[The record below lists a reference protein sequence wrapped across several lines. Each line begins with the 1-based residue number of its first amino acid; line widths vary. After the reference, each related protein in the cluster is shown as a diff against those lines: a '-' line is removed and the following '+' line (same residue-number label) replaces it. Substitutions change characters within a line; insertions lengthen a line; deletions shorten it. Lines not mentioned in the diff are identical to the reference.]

1 MNKNKKTV
9 GLITIHNII
18 NFGSALQTYALSY
31 VIEQLGYNCKVIN
44 YMYPNYYHLNFLTEN
59 YKPAFDFKTLCRTLI
74 NNILNNFIG
83 SSEKKQKEKFRRF
96 LECHLQLTK
105 EYGTREEIH
114 KDPPLCDIYVTGSDQ
129 VWNPRY
135 NHEDTTF
142 LLSFVEESKKKIA
155 YSASFGGMD
164 MPKNYYSLYKK
175 YISSY
180 LYISLREESG
190 VKLVK
195 ELTGKDSVNVLDPS
209 LLISGSEWSSLAIK
223 PQIKEPYILCYL
235 LSYTFTPFPYA
246 YDLLDYIQKIMKCK
260 VVLIGGANKLV
271 FRHDYIL
278 KNDIGPEEFLGLFDN
293 AAFVLTSSF
302 HGTAFAINFNKPFYS
317 IINDQKTTD
326 DRQLSVMRRIGI
338 ENRGI
343 VKGSPMPAESELSM
357 DYTVANQKLQ
367 KWREV
372 SLLFLKNALND

>member
-1 MNKNKKTV
+1 M
-9 GLITIHNII
+9 
-18 NFGSALQTYALSY
+18 
-31 VIEQLGYNCKVIN
+31 
-44 YMYPNYYHLNFLTEN
+44 
-59 YKPAFDFKTLCRTLI
+59 
-74 NNILNNFIG
+74 
-83 SSEKKQKEKFRRF
+83 
-96 LECHLQLTK
+96 
-105 EYGTREEIH
+105 
-114 KDPPLCDIYVTGSDQ
+114 
-129 VWNPRY
+129 
-135 NHEDTTF
+135 
-142 LLSFVEESKKKIA
+142 
-155 YSASFGGMD
+155 
-164 MPKNYYSLYKK
+164 
-175 YISSY
+175 
-180 LYISLREESG
+180 
-190 VKLVK
+190 
-195 ELTGKDSVNVLDPS
+195 
-209 LLISGSEWSSLAIK
+209 
-223 PQIKEPYILCYL
+223 
-235 LSYTFTPFPYA
+235 
-246 YDLLDYIQKIMKCK
+246 
-260 VVLIGGANKLV
+260 